1 MSGLCA
7 SYASSNFRSKSSFR
21 IWNIF
26 KWLSIVSKLYNSRSK
41 RKEGIV
47 RGSWRVGMLQGWE
60 IPTGVEASLN
70 FLQVEHNLPRGECED
85 VM

>member
-1 MSGLCA
+1 MTGRNVA
-7 SYASSNFRSKSSFR
+7 
-21 IWNIF
+21 
-26 KWLSIVSKLYNSRSK
+26 
-41 RKEGIV
+41 
-47 RGSWRVGMLQGWE
+47 RVE